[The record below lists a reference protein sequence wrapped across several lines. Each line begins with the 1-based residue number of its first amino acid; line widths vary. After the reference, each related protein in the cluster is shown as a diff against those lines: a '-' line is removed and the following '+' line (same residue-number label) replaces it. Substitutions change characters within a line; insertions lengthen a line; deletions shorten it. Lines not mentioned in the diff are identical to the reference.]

1 MSKRDY
7 YEILGVDR
15 NADEKEIKR
24 AFRKLAMKYHPDR
37 NPGDKEAEQ
46 KFKEI
51 NEAYEVLSDKEKRA
65 MYDKFGHAGVNGNAQ
80 GGFGGG
86 FNGGFS
92 GFGGF
97 EDIFGDIFDM
107 FGGGFSSSR
116 KRNRPQKG
124 RDIKTHVRL
133 TFEEAAFGVDKEIEI
148 YRYEQCKTCGGT
160 GAKPGTSSKTCPKCN
175 GTGEIRFS
183 QRTPF
188 GQFVNVKTCDMCHG
202 EGKVIEKPCTD
213 CNGQG
218 KVRRKRKINV
228 KIPGGV
234 DEGSVITLRGEGE
247 PGVNGGPRGDL
258 YIVVDVIPH
267 QIFKRDGYD
276 VICEIP
282 ITFVQAALG
291 DEIIVPTLDG
301 RVKYK
306 IPEGTQSGTVFRL
319 KGKGVQIL
327 NGYGR
332 GDQYVKVIVEVPKK
346 LNEKQK
352 QLLRKFA
359 EEMGEDVHEQRKT
372 FFDKVKDVFGI

>member
-116 KRNRPQKG
+116 KRNRTQKG

-301 RVKYK
+301 KVKYK

-346 LNEKQK
+346 LSEKQK